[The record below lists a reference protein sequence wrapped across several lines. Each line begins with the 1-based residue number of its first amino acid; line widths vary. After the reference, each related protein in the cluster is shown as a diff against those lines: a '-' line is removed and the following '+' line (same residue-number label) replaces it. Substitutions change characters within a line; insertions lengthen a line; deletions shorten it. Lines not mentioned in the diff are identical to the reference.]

1 MAKPA
6 AKDVAKKPQAGGIDR
21 SASIASVAVAGAT
34 LAALLLIL
42 AGFDLGVVDLR
53 YALHGF
59 DAIAAAASVVLALVA
74 IYFASVA
81 ARRNRVRLESLITA
95 IRDEAGET
103 LERRG
108 VEAQE
113 TVASVRSEVAA
124 LVKHV
129 ERKVDTFLGSEFARL
144 KDENAGLRSALEA
157 RQKTDHDNMAAEIE
171 TLRRANAE
179 LQDKINHWAVDAVD
193 SRIERKSLHAA

>member
-6 AKDVAKKPQAGGIDR
+6 AKDVAKKPQAGGNDR
-21 SASIASVAVAGAT
+21 SGLIATAAVVGGALASFI
-34 LAALLLIL
+34 LIL
-42 AGFDLGVVDLR
+42 TGYDLGIVDFR

-59 DAIAAAASVVLALVA
+59 DVIAVSALVVMVLVA
-74 IYFASVA
+74 IYFGNAS
-81 ARRNRVRLESLITA
+81 ARQNRARLEGLITA
-95 IRDEAGET
+95 IRDEASET

-108 VEAQE
+108 AEAQE
-113 TVASVRSEVAA
+113 TVASARSEVAA
-124 LVKHV
+124 LVKDV

-157 RQKTDHDNMAAEIE
+157 RQKTDHDSMAAEIE